1 MAKGKKSLL
10 ETTDLPIIETDIEE
24 GLIPYFLIED
34 EWGVN
39 CDERNEILVRKR
51 IASRTIKDENDVED
65 HIEQYVVWEAET
77 YSNTFTHTIE
87 CYISKKNKEEK
98 SKLIKSKDYKDLI
111 SIQNEIKSNI
121 SKALEFNGINKEFL
135 SITSILDERAKIEEE
150 LKLLREAKKQIEI
163 ETDKLLQL
171 IKEKRSIIISNTEQ
185 KKHRIKEEN
194 GDA

>member
-34 EWGVN
+34 EWGIN

-87 CYISKKNKEEK
+87 CYISKKDREEK

-150 LKLLREAKKQIEI
+150 LKLLREIKKQIEI

-194 GDA
+194 GDV

>member
-34 EWGVN
+34 EWGIN

-65 HIEQYVVWEAET
+65 HIEQYAVWEAET

-87 CYISKKNKEEK
+87 CYINKKGKEKK

-121 SKALEFNGINKEFL
+121 SKALDFNGINKEFL

-150 LKLLREAKKQIEI
+150 LKLLRETKKQIEI

-194 GDA
+194 GDV

>member
-34 EWGVN
+34 EWGIN

-51 IASRTIKDENDVED
+51 IASRTIKDENDVEN

-87 CYISKKNKEEK
+87 CYINKKDKGEK

-121 SKALEFNGINKEFL
+121 SKALDFNGINKEFL
-135 SITSILDERAKIEEE
+135 SITSILDERAEIEEE

>member
-34 EWGVN
+34 EWGIN

-51 IASRTIKDENDVED
+51 TASRTIKDENDVED
-65 HIEQYVVWEAET
+65 HIEQYIVWEAET

-87 CYISKKNKEEK
+87 CYINKKGKEEK

-121 SKALEFNGINKEFL
+121 SKALDFNGINKEFL

-150 LKLLREAKKQIEI
+150 LKLLRETKKQIEI

-185 KKHRIKEEN
+185 KKHRIKKEN
-194 GDA
+194 GDV

>member
-34 EWGVN
+34 DWGIN

-87 CYISKKNKEEK
+87 CYINKKNKEEK
-98 SKLIKSKDYKDLI
+98 SKLIKSKDYKELI

-121 SKALEFNGINKEFL
+121 SKALDFNGINKEFL

-150 LKLLREAKKQIEI
+150 LKLLRETKKQIEI

-185 KKHRIKEEN
+185 KKHRIKKEN
-194 GDA
+194 GDV

>member
-34 EWGVN
+34 EWGIN

-87 CYISKKNKEEK
+87 CYISKKDREEK